1 MKCEICGSGEGKIK
15 YTQMINGEKIE
26 FHICEAC
33 AKKKGF
39 QTAGGSEQGKAK
51 EERKEQ
57 MEKEKCPVC
66 GWQLSDIEKHGK
78 LGCPQCY
85 NSFRTYIS
93 KLVAEVHGESKHKGK
108 APVFD
113 KRKLALKMK
122 IREVRRELET
132 AIKKEEYQLAAQ
144 LRDKIR
150 NLSSEMEQD
159 G

>member
-1 MKCEICGSGEGKIK
+1 MNCEICGAGDGKIK

-39 QTAGGSEQGKAK
+39 HPMGGVEQGKTV
-51 EERKEQ
+51 EGTTEDLEQ
-57 MEKEKCPVC
+57 EKCPVC
-66 GWQLSDIEKHGK
+66 GWQLADVEKNGK

-85 NSFRTYIS
+85 NSFRAYIV
-93 KLVAEVHGESKHKGK
+93 KLVEEVHGCSKHKGK

-113 KRKLALKMK
+113 KRKLALKME
-122 IREVRRELET
+122 IREVKRELET

-144 LRDKIR
+144 LRDKIK
-150 NLSSEMEQD
+150 NLSSKMEED
-159 G
+159 E